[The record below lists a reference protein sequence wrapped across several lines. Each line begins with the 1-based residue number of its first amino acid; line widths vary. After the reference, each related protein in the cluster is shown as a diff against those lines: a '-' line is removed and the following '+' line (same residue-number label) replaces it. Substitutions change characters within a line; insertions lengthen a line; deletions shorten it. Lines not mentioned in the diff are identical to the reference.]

1 MTNKKMLVFI
11 AVFVSV
17 LGFAFI
23 EALKPVIN
31 NYSAKQYSINSQYLY
46 TNNED
51 IQSRNVYFET
61 EVGSSKM
68 IKMLSNVLGINKDDI
83 KDALQGGTKPSEL
96 LISNGIFLSD
106 LSEEYSFDIVG
117 EELVRFRV

>member
-11 AVFVSV
+11 AIFVSV

-31 NYSAKQYSINSQYLY
+31 NYSAKQYSVNSQYSY
-46 TNNED
+46 TNQD
-51 IQSRNVYFET
+51 IQTRKVYFEA
-61 EVGSSKM
+61 EESSSKM
-68 IKMLSNVLGINKDDI
+68 INMLSNVLGIDRNDI
-83 KDALQGGTKPSEL
+83 EDALQGGTKPSEL
-96 LISNGIFLSD
+96 LISSGIFLSD

-117 EELVRFRV
+117 EELVRFRA

>member
-31 NYSAKQYSINSQYLY
+31 NYSAKQYSVNSQYLY
-46 TNNED
+46 SNEE
-51 IQSRNVYFET
+51 IQTRKVYFEA
-61 EVGSSKM
+61 EEGSSKM
-68 IKMLSNVLGINKDDI
+68 INMLSNVLGIDRNDI
-83 KDALQGGTKPSEL
+83 EDALQGGTKPSEL
-96 LISNGIFLSD
+96 LISSGIFLSD

>member
-11 AVFVSV
+11 AIFVSV

-31 NYSAKQYSINSQYLY
+31 NYSAKQYSVNSQYLY
-46 TNNED
+46 TNQE
-51 IQSRNVYFET
+51 IQTRKVYFEA
-61 EVGSSKM
+61 EEGSSKM
-68 IKMLSNVLGINKDDI
+68 TNMLSSVLGIDRNDI
-83 KDALQGGTKPSEL
+83 EDALQGGTKPSEL

-117 EELVRFRV
+117 GELVRFRA